1 MVEPY
6 TYCKLLDERN
16 RLSKDIRECNTSSNA
31 RMRAFRHLS
40 PTGRFRGHLAS
51 HDCHEMTRISP
62 PPPFWRQTRSQLRS
76 VQKEKVIS
84 SCTSLIMPMGH
95 TLKVTTLKV
104 DHAYC
109 KYPRDI
115 SFSDMQNELT
125 NQHLQLPNPLEE
137 TSQTFPAKCSERFS
151 CRRANPYQCNQFS
164 QEIPR
169 EQGNLPTSLESTFEQ
184 GKEIITQRVQV
195 TSQVYS

>member
-1 MVEPY
+1 
-6 TYCKLLDERN
+6 
-16 RLSKDIRECNTSSNA
+16 
-31 RMRAFRHLS
+31 
-40 PTGRFRGHLAS
+40 
-51 HDCHEMTRISP
+51 MTVTKWP
-62 PPPFWRQTRSQLRS
+62 EFPPPFWRQTRSQLRS

-115 SFSDMQNELT
+115 SFSDMQIEPT

-195 TSQVYS
+195 TSQDYSWSPSEWKEKKYTYLYSFIFPHKNHTLHWGNIYLRLNTQNTVKLVINSFAH